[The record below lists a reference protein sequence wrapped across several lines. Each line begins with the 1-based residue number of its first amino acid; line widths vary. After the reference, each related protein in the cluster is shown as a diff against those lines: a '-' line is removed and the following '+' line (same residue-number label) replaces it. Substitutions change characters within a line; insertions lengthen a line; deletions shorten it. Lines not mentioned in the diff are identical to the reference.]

1 MGAAFQGQT
10 REAGVSLSATNGKGK
25 RCQGSIEGVVDLASA
40 MGLVP
45 EVGAGPGPRGVG
57 GSHTAEDSSES
68 SLEPQAPDYQ
78 CPQAGRSRR
87 RPRCACASTSVHSK
101 TSGHLFVFV
110 CVRVCTPVL
119 V

>member
-1 MGAAFQGQT
+1 MP
-10 REAGVSLSATNGKGK
+10 VSVTSGEGK
-25 RCQGSIEGVVDLASA
+25 RCQSSAEGVADMALA

-45 EVGAGPGPRGVG
+45 EVGAGPGPRVG
-57 GSHTAEDSSES
+57 ALGEQKIPES

-78 CPQAGRSRR
+78 CPRARRSRR